1 MDENLKAYIG
11 KVLSESVV
19 DVCDQLGAMKNLLA
33 FSNLDRMSDDLKK
46 NESFSKISMLD
57 ANLLLWVKKINSV
70 INYSSAFQIS
80 KYVRYEKKLP
90 TENIDDLMVLRD
102 TWKTVEENEKIK
114 EQKDTVARLM
124 QKVEDL
130 ENSLNEKA
138 KEADS
143 LKAKFEESEKKLLML
158 ETSSLDEKQ
167 SLEKKI
173 KEDEISLKNQIL
185 VCFFFVFYLF
195 KSLFRNLRK
204 KMRLKSAKHTLTKND

>member
-1 MDENLKAYIG
+1 
-11 KVLSESVV
+11 
-19 DVCDQLGAMKNLLA
+19 MKNLLA

-57 ANLLLWVKKINSV
+57 ANLLLW
-70 INYSSAFQIS
+70 IS

-114 EQKDTVARLM
+114 EQKVAVARLM
-124 QKVEDL
+124 QKVEEL

-143 LKAKFEESEKKLLML
+143 FKAKFEESEKKLVAL
-158 ETSSLDEKQ
+158 ETSSMDEKQ

-173 KEDEISLKNQIL
+173 KEDEISLKNQI
-185 VCFFFVFYLF
+185 
-195 KSLFRNLRK
+195 
-204 KMRLKSAKHTLTKND
+204 

>member
-1 MDENLKAYIG
+1 MDENLKSYILS
-11 KVLSESVV
+11 VLSESVV
-19 DVCDQLGAMKNLLA
+19 EVCDQLGAMKNLLA
-33 FSNLDRMSDDLKK
+33 FSNLDRMCDDLKR
-46 NESFSKISMLD
+46 NENFSKISMLD
-57 ANLLLWVKKINSV
+57 ANLLLW
-70 INYSSAFQIS
+70 IS

-124 QKVEDL
+124 QKVEEL

-143 LKAKFEESEKKLLML
+143 FKAKFKESEKKLLAL
-158 ETSSLDEKQ
+158 EASSMDEKQ

-185 VCFFFVFYLF
+185 VGFFVFYLF
-195 KSLFRNLRK
+195 KSSLRNSKK
-204 KMRLKSAKHTLTKND
+204 KMLLKLAKHTLIKND